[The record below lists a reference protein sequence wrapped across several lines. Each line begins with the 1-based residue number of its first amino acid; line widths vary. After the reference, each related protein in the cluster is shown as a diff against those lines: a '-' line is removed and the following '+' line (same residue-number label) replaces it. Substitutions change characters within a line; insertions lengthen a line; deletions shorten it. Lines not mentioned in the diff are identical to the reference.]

1 MATTSSGEINAIPNA
16 NPDSGAVKPRAKV
29 WRWVVGVPVGLAVF
43 VVALGFALR
52 AATPEYERQA
62 NAVRRACEQVAQ
74 PEQRHV
80 CDEQHYR
87 AMQEGRA
94 AARQR

>member
-1 MATTSSGEINAIPNA
+1 MATTSSSEIGTASSSIPETG
-16 NPDSGAVKPRAKV
+16 SSKPRSSV
-29 WRWVVGVPVGLAVF
+29 WRWVAGVPVGLAVF

-62 NAVRRACEQVAQ
+62 NAARRVCEEISR
-74 PEQRHV
+74 PDQRHV

-87 AMQEGRA
+87 AMEEGRA
-94 AARQR
+94 AARTR